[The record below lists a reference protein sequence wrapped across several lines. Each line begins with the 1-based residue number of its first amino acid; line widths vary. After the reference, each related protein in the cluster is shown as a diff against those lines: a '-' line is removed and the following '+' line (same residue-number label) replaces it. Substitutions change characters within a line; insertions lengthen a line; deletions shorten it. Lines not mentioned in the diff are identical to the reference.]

1 MGFCEASVSKVGD
14 VEEDI
19 FAVKMKNTYD
29 DEIGIGDDI
38 VKDGGVSEDK
48 EPSSEDVASKTK
60 KKGGKNRQEEDDEEE
75 KIPNQPAKHEEEA
88 TSKKKPEE
96 TLPQFSVVEVRVVE
110 GATDVVLVNGL
121 LRVGD
126 CIVVGA
132 FQGPVVTSIRALLT
146 PHPVKKLRLKGEYLH
161 HKKIKISQGIKIAA
175 PGLEHAIAGA
185 SLYVVRPNDDIDLVK
200 KSAMECVDSVMS
212 RIDRSGEGV
221 YVQASTLASVAALL
235 KFCKTPE
242 VNLPVGGMSIGA
254 VQKTDVTKAL
264 GKRKKYATILAFG
277 VEVTPE
283 ASQLAQQLGVKIF
296 TSDTI
301 HRLFLQ
307 FKSYMDK
314 IEAAEVAVF
323 PCVLKIVPGCVINAK
338 DPIVLGVD
346 VVQGVAKIGTPICV
360 PGREFVEIGWIVY
373 IQDDDHRVLDYAT
386 KGQRVTINILGSNP
400 EERKKM
406 VGRHFEMEDE
416 LVSKITP
423 DSVDALREEYLGDDL
438 STEDIELLFELK
450 QLFKI

>member
-1 MGFCEASVSKVGD
+1 MGFCEDLG
-14 VEEDI
+14 EGGRDI
-19 FAVKMKNTYD
+19 FAVK
-29 DEIGIGDDI
+29 IGGDS
-38 VKDGGVSEDK
+38 KD
-48 EPSSEDVASKTK
+48 K
-60 KKGGKNRQEEDDEEE
+60 KPNSGGKNHQEEEEEE
-75 KIPNQPAKHEEEA
+75 KLTNQPAKHEEE
-88 TSKKKPEE
+88 EE
-96 TLPQFSVVEVRVVE
+96 QFSVMEVKVVE
-110 GATDVVLVNGL
+110 GTIDVVLVNGV

-126 CIVVGA
+126 RIVVGG

-175 PGLEHAIAGA
+175 PGLERAIAGA
-185 SLYVVRPNDDIDLVK
+185 SLYVVRPNDDIEVIK
-200 KSAMECVDSVMS
+200 RSAMEYVDSVMS
-212 RIDRSGEGV
+212 RIDKSGEGV
-221 YVQASTLASVAALL
+221 YVQASTFGSVAALL
-235 KFCKTPE
+235 KFSKAPE
-242 VNLPVGGMSIGA
+242 VNVPVGGMSIGA

-296 TSDTI
+296 TSHTI

-323 PCVLKIVPGCVINAK
+323 PCVLKIMPSCVINAK
-338 DPIVLGVD
+338 DPIVLGVH

-360 PGREFVEIGWIVY
+360 PGREFVEIGWIVC
-373 IQDDDHRVLDYAT
+373 IQDDDHRALDHAM

-400 EERKKM
+400 EERQKM
-406 VGRHFEMEDE
+406 FGRHFEMEDD

-423 DSVDALREEYLGDDL
+423 DSLDALREQYLGDL
-438 STEDIELLFELK
+438 STEDTELLFKLK